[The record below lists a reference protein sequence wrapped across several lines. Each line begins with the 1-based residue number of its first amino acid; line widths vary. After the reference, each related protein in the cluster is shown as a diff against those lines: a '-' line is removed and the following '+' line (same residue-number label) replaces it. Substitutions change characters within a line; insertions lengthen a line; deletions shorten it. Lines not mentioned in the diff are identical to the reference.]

1 MCGIMQ
7 ATGWPSSAKARYKHK
22 FQSWAYLF
30 KWRVGGDGELIMQD
44 AGLVEVQVQVQVQ
57 VQDAEDAW

>member
-1 MCGIMQ
+1 MGGITQ
-7 ATGWPSSAKARYKHK
+7 AAGWPSSAKARYKHK
-22 FQSWAYLF
+22 FRSWAYLF

-44 AGLVEVQVQVQVQ
+44 VGLQVQVQVQ